1 MLVYVL
7 LLFTSNFGQ
16 GLLRKSYSLLLV
28 FLKKNTLFKKN
39 LKMIC
44 LGQITTQGFT
54 LIEIAKTDI
63 D

>member
-28 FLKKNTLFKKN
+28 FLKKTLCLKKN
-39 LKMIC
+39 LEMIC

-54 LIEIAKTDI
+54 LTEITKTDI
-63 D
+63 Y